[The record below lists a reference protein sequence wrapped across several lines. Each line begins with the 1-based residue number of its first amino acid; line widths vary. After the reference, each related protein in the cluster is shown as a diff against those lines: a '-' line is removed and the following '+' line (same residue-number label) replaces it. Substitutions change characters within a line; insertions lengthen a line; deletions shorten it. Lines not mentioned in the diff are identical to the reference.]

1 MGASLAGKEFPP
13 LLFETLTGYPMKK
26 FIKIMQPIG
35 VFLYFCAATVFMTYP
50 LAFHLTD
57 SVLVGMGDNIYFVWL
72 IRWYQKVFLEGQGH
86 PFFNPWMNYPQGWN
100 LSTTDTTLSSALPGV
115 PFSVLWGPIAG
126 YNMAMFITF
135 VLAGIFM
142 YLWIRHLT
150 HSEAAALLAGT
161 IFAFAPNHIAHFLAG
176 HLNLCGIEW
185 FPLFFWGLYEL
196 LKVGRRLDWRYIL
209 LTGLALGAIA
219 FTSMYYL
226 YMTLLFSGV
235 LVLAYLLFTRFTIF
249 KNKYFWF
256 NLILAGLISAPFL
269 YYSLRPFVTLSSAGG
284 IASRSMEYAAMYS
297 ASPTDFFL
305 PSSDHFIFGAIL
317 GKFLDR
323 SLWNETS
330 LYIGLVGL
338 IFMIVAL
345 VRSRRS
351 QYRWLIWS
359 GFVVIVASFILALG
373 INLHWNNQNVV
384 WQIPAFLQP
393 LFHKTETLIYLPSA
407 WLFTHLPFYNKMRA
421 LARFGLFALIFVPVL
436 AALGFDSVRRQLSAR
451 RGALLS
457 VCVILFVF
465 FEFYPGSYAPL
476 LYQPQPRSVDLWLA
490 QQPGEGAVVEMP
502 FGSSANQGELY
513 YTLFYNKPFLGGFFN
528 ANKPE
533 QWSYAEPIMAN
544 FPDEH
549 SVELLKRYKV
559 QYIIIDLSQYT
570 HDPNI
575 EGTLQSFGLVKL
587 TQQENESVYTF
598 GN

>member
-1 MGASLAGKEFPP
+1 MKNFL
-13 LLFETLTGYPMKK
+13 KK
-26 FIKIMQPIG
+26 FQPVW

-57 SVLVGMGDNIYFVWL
+57 SVLGGMGDNIYFVWL

-126 YNMAMFITF
+126 YNIAMFITF
-135 VLAGIFM
+135 VLAGFFM

-150 HSEAAALLAGT
+150 HSEAAAFLAGT
-161 IFAFAPNHIAHFLAG
+161 IYTFSPNHIAHFFAG
-176 HLNLCGIEW
+176 HLNLSGIEW

-196 LKVGRRLDWRYIL
+196 LKIGRRLDWRYIL

-235 LVLAYLLFTRFTIF
+235 LVLAYLIFTRFAAF

-256 NLILAGLISAPFL
+256 NLILAGLLSVPFL
-269 YYSLRPFVTLSSAGG
+269 YYSLRPFVTLSEAGG

-305 PSSDHFIFGAIL
+305 PSSDHFLFGGL
-317 GKFLDR
+317 LSRYFDR

-351 QYRWLIWS
+351 EHRWLIWS
-359 GFVVIVASFILALG
+359 GFVVIIVSFILALG

-384 WQIPAFLQP
+384 WQIPTFLQP

-407 WLFTHLPFYNKMRA
+407 WLFNHLPFYNKMRA
-421 LARFGLFALIFVPVL
+421 LARFGLFALIFIPVL

-451 RGALLS
+451 WAVLFS
-457 VCVILFVF
+457 VAVFLFAF
-465 FEFYPGSYAPL
+465 FEFYPGTYAAY
-476 LYQPQPRSVDLWLA
+476 LYQPQPRPVDLWLG
-490 QQPGEGAVVEMP
+490 QQPDEGAVVDMP

-533 QWSYAEPIMAN
+533 QWSYAEPIMAG

-549 SVELLKRYKV
+549 SIELLKRYKV
-559 QYIIIDLSQYT
+559 EYVVIDLTQYT
-570 HDPNI
+570 HDPNF
-575 EGTLQSFGLVKL
+575 EATLQSFGLVKL
-587 TQQENESVYTF
+587 TQQENEAVYTF
-598 GN
+598 EK